1 MRQFFFVA
9 ISALA
14 WLLVSAQGA
23 QGADVQEVV
32 LDNGLKVLLLEDH
45 KSPAVTFQV
54 WYRVGSRNEIDGKSG
69 LAHFLEHMM
78 FKGTPKT
85 KPEEYSRIIA
95 KNGGRSNAFTTTDMT
110 VYFATMSRD
119 KIGIPL
125 ELEAERM
132 TQALLGETY
141 FEPEKKV
148 IQEERRLRTEDNPVA
163 ALAEVANAV
172 AYTVHPYRRPVI
184 GWMQDI
190 QNLTRQDLLDF
201 YRTYYLPNN
210 AFIVATGDFSTEE
223 IVPKIKAAYGKIPR
237 GPEPPKVPAK
247 EPPQKGERRVY
258 FKKEAELPFL
268 LMFYHAPNLH
278 DPDNFALDLLTV
290 VLAGGR
296 SSRLYQD
303 LVYQKRLTRNVDA
316 DYSSVSIDPSG
327 LSISAQLM
335 PGKEAAEV
343 EREIDG
349 LLDKVKT
356 DLISERELEKARNQI
371 EASFIFAQDS
381 IFGQAMKIGFYE
393 ATGDWRRMNGYLDG
407 IRRVSREDIRRVARR
422 YLDRDRRTVGIL
434 IPINEKA
441 P

>member
-1 MRQFFFVA
+1 
-9 ISALA
+9 
-14 WLLVSAQGA
+14 
-23 QGADVQEVV
+23 
-32 LDNGLKVLLLEDH
+32 
-45 KSPAVTFQV
+45 
-54 WYRVGSRNEIDGKSG
+54 
-69 LAHFLEHMM
+69 
-78 FKGTPKT
+78 
-85 KPEEYSRIIA
+85 
-95 KNGGRSNAFTTTDMT
+95 
-110 VYFATMSRD
+110 
-119 KIGIPL
+119 
-125 ELEAERM
+125 
-132 TQALLGETY
+132 
-141 FEPEKKV
+141 
-148 IQEERRLRTEDNPVA
+148 
-163 ALAEVANAV
+163 
-172 AYTVHPYRRPVI
+172 
-184 GWMQDI
+184 
-190 QNLTRQDLLDF
+190 
-201 YRTYYLPNN
+201 
-210 AFIVATGDFSTEE
+210 
-223 IVPKIKAAYGKIPR
+223 
-237 GPEPPKVPAK
+237 
-247 EPPQKGERRVY
+247 
-258 FKKEAELPFL
+258 
-268 LMFYHAPNLH
+268 
-278 DPDNFALDLLTV
+278 V